1 MAIPT
6 RSLWASNVARASVV
20 TLPVFLLAL
29 VGCGS
34 QADDGAGGAGSPKL
48 RIAVIPKGTTH
59 EFWKSVHA
67 GAERAARE
75 LGVEAIWKGPQKEDD
90 REAQIRVVEDFVV
103 KGVDAIVL
111 MPLDKTALVR
121 PAREAVEAGIPVVVA
136 DSDLEYDGRAS
147 FVATDNH
154 KGGEMAGAHLATL
167 LGGKGKVIL
176 LRYLEGSASTEEREA
191 GFLAAL
197 AEHPGIE
204 VLSSNQHAGATK
216 ESALRASENLLNAHA
231 DVQGIFC
238 PNESAAYAMMRA
250 LTDSGRRNGVKFV
263 GFDASE
269 GLVQG
274 LRGGAVDALI
284 LQDPVRMGDLALRAA
299 VAAARKE
306 PVEKRIDTGVTIAT
320 LANIDSPEIAGL
332 LAPDLSILGR

>member
-1 MAIPT
+1 MAIPP
-6 RSLWASNVARASVV
+6 RSRSISV
-20 TLPVFLLAL
+20 LACSGLLAL
-29 VGCGS
+29 ASFVLVLAGCGG
-34 QADDGAGGAGSPKL
+34 DPAGGADGSGSAKL

-90 REAQIRVVEDFVV
+90 REGQVRVLEDFVI

-136 DSDLEYDGRAS
+136 DSDLEYEGRAS
-147 FVATDNH
+147 FVATDNR
-154 KGGEMAGAHLATL
+154 KGGEMAGEHLATL
-167 LGGKGKVIL
+167 LGGKGKVIM

-191 GFLAAL
+191 GFLAEL
-197 AEHPGIE
+197 AKHTGIE
-204 VLSSNQHAGATK
+204 VVSSNQHAGVTR

-231 DVQGIFC
+231 DLQGIFC

-250 LTDSGRRNGVKFV
+250 LTDSGRRENIKFV

-320 LANIDSPEIAGL
+320 PSNIDSPEIAGL
-332 LAPDLSILGR
+332 LAPDLSILDR

>member
-1 MAIPT
+1 MAIPL
-6 RSLWASNVARASVV
+6 RSRSTSVVARTGVAA
-20 TLPVFLLAL
+20 LCLLGLAL
-29 VGCGS
+29 VACGGGA
-34 QADDGAGGAGSPKL
+34 ADGGSGAGPAKL

-59 EFWKSVHA
+59 EFWQSVHA

-75 LGVEAIWKGPQKEDD
+75 LGVDVIWKGPQKEDD

-147 FVATDNH
+147 FVATDNG
-154 KGGEMAGAHLATL
+154 KGGELAGEDLATL

-197 AEHPGIE
+197 AKHPGIE
-204 VLSSNQHAGATK
+204 VISSNQHAGATK

-231 DVQGIFC
+231 DVQGVFC

-250 LTDSGRRNGVKFV
+250 LTDSGRRAGVKFV

-320 LANIDSPEIAGL
+320 PANIDSPEIAGL
-332 LAPDLSILGR
+332 LTPDLSILGR

>member
-1 MAIPT
+1 MVIPT
-6 RSLWASNVARASVV
+6 HCRRSILARSGLA
-20 TLPVFLLAL
+20 FLAL
-29 VGCGS
+29 TVLASSGCGAS
-34 QADDGAGGAGSPKL
+34 DGASSDEPGQL

-90 REAQIRVVEDFVV
+90 REAQVRVVEDFIV
-103 KGVDAIVL
+103 KRVDAIVL

-121 PAREAVEAGIPVVVA
+121 PVREAVDAGIPVIVA

-147 FVATDNH
+147 FVATDNR
-154 KGGEMAGAHLATL
+154 KGGALAGEHLASL
-167 LGGKGKVIL
+167 LGGQGKVIL
-176 LRYLEGSASTEEREA
+176 LRYLEGSASTEEREE
-191 GFLAAL
+191 GFLAAI
-197 AEHPGIE
+197 ARHPKIE
-204 VLSSNQHAGATK
+204 VISSNQHAGATK
-216 ESALRASENLLNAHA
+216 ESALRKSENLLNAHA
-231 DVQGIFC
+231 EVHGVFA

-250 LTDSGRRNGVKFV
+250 LADSGRRDGIKFV

-274 LRGGAVDALI
+274 LRSGAVDALI

-306 PVEKRIDTGVTIAT
+306 PVEQRIDTGVTIAT
-320 LANIDSPEIAGL
+320 PANIDSPEIAGL
-332 LAPDLSILGR
+332 LAPDLSILER